1 MWGFGAKTEKTRGP
15 SVSHAWPRG
24 AQRTSYG
31 GLQGQVGAG
40 PLPKPCPVASS
51 APRSYRREGQG
62 ATPCPTSAQLVLSGS
77 WLSRSLLAVF
87 PVRTWWLPVMGGSV
101 GHPCQAVGLETTG
114 HQGSRFLGDSPEK
127 REA

>member
-1 MWGFGAKTEKTRGP
+1 M
-15 SVSHAWPRG
+15 
-24 AQRTSYG
+24 SYG

-77 WLSRSLLAVF
+77 WFSRSLLVVS

-114 HQGSRFLGDSPEK
+114 HQGGRFPGDSP
-127 REA
+127 